1 MKTTTAHLPA
11 LLAFARPAD
20 DLEAQASM
28 ALDLE
33 EAHRA
38 ASLLGGADVWTR
50 CATLLGAVSVA
61 LDAGEEVWALLSAA
75 ESIILDLRVE
85 WGCEDWEVTPDWSR
99 AEVSDLATLDAT
111 ARSLRQRAR
120 QAREERLA
128 RAAFTSRRLAALAQ
142 RKAG

>member
-1 MKTTTAHLPA
+1 MKTLATLPVLNHFNRA
-11 LLAFARPAD
+11 SD
-20 DLEAQASM
+20 DLEAQASLE
-28 ALDLE
+28 ADIE
-33 EAHRA
+33 EARRA

-61 LDAGEEVWALLSAA
+61 LDEGEEAWALLSAA

-85 WGCEDWEVTPDWSR
+85 WGCEDWETTPDWSR
-99 AEVSDLATLDAT
+99 PEVSDLATLDAT